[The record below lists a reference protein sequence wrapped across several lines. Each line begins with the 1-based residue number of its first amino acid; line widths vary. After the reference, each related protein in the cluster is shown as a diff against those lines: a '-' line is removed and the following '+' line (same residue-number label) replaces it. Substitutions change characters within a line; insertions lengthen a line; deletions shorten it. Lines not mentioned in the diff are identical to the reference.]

1 MLLLRSWYES
11 GDERH
16 GDWTR
21 EELVAMDDRFVAAVE
36 SAFQRGLESRAAA
49 RATFRAKSRRVG
61 QEEAIEA
68 AIESAWG
75 WFWQKDAD
83 VPFCE
88 VVEFVRIRSPPRV
101 TAECVRAGFE
111 RRRRSISFADGGGV
125 VGRTC

>member
-1 MLLLRSWYES
+1 MLLNRGWYES
-11 GDERH
+11 GDAGH

-21 EELVAMDDRFVAAVE
+21 EQLVDMDSRFCEALEA
-36 SAFQRGLESRAAA
+36 AFQTGGESRAV
-49 RATFRAKSRRVG
+49 ATATVRVTQPRG
-61 QEEAIEA
+61 TEEA
-68 AIESAWG
+68 AISAAWA

-83 VPFCE
+83 VPFCA
-88 VVEFVRIRSPPRV
+88 VVEFVRIRSPRV